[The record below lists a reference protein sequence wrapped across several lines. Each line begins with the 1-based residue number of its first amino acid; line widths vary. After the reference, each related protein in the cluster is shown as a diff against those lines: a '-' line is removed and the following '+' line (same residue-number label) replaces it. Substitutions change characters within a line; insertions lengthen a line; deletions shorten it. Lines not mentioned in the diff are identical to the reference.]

1 MVLAVEEAEADSLAS
16 DLEAAGETVLRVGRI
31 EPGERGCT
39 VRGSQGTWS
48 AKEAWEATHVA

>member
-1 MVLAVEEAEADSLAS
+1 MVLAVEDAEADSLAR

-39 VRGSQGTWS
+39 VRGSQGTWGG
-48 AKEAWEATHVA
+48 KEGWEARHLA